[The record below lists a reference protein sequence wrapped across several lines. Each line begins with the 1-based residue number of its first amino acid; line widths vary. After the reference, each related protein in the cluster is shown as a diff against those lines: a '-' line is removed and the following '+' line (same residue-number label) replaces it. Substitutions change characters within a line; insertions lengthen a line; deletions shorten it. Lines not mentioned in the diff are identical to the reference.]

1 MYIYIYIHLKFVRMK
16 KFFTTEL
23 IRKYLS
29 SIQIFEKIIDRDS
42 FAKVLNN
49 NLFFCLSY
57 SLSNFNLLESHIAQ
71 FHVGFKK

>member
-1 MYIYIYIHLKFVRMK
+1 MK

-49 NLFFCLSY
+49 NLFL
-57 SLSNFNLLESHIAQ
+57 
-71 FHVGFKK
+71 